1 MRVGGKTLIL
11 ASLEIRRPLFWRF
24 WGNLFS
30 DFGYIFQAN
39 RDIVPDNILVTVG
52 AGLQFITLIGP
63 LRVEYGKRVIH
74 GSEPPGERV
83 HFSILFAY

>member
-1 MRVGGKTLIL
+1 
-11 ASLEIRRPLFWRF
+11 
-24 WGNLFS
+24 LFS
-30 DFGYIFQAN
+30 DFGNIFQAN

-52 AGLQFITLIGP
+52 AGLEFITLIGP

-74 GSEPPGERV
+74 GSQPAGERV